1 MSERLTKRDENGNAY
16 YDWGCL
22 NRNHW
27 ALGRHVDR
35 LAAYEDT
42 GLTPERIRE
51 LQNAFNI
58 LFESERQKQQENEQ
72 LKEQINTAKIG
83 WDTYKTYSEQLEQQI
98 AESNKII
105 ETQRQEIEKLKATLA
120 DWKYNAKCDA
130 DHIAALTTDKDELV
144 KVPKQA
150 REAIKAA
157 WSDGS
162 ANAAMDKASEALA
175 AIDKAYYEKQGL
187 CDACWAE
194 LHRKH
199 KIFDERRRSENDG

>member
-42 GLTPERIRE
+42 GLTPEQIRE

-58 LFESERQKQQENEQ
+58 LFESEKQKQ
-72 LKEQINTAKIG
+72 
-83 WDTYKTYSEQLEQQI
+83 
-98 AESNKII
+98 
-105 ETQRQEIEKLKATLA
+105 QEIEKLKAVLA
-120 DWKYNAKCDA
+120 DWQYNTKCDA

-144 KVPKQA
+144 KVLKQA
-150 REAIKAA
+150 RESLQAA
-157 WSDGS
+157 WEDDGS
-162 ANAAMDKASEALA
+162 TTVGKQILETIN
-175 AIDKAYYEKQGL
+175 AIDALTVFEASQLISKRKEEK
-187 CDACWAE
+187 
-194 LHRKH
+194 
-199 KIFDERRRSENDG
+199 